1 MKPVILLVGR
11 LHDVIANVA
20 EQHRDLPVEW
30 LGAHTLDEVRQQLDA
45 EPAIA
50 TVIIG
55 GSLDDQTRGAL
66 IGQIAARRPDLNMH
80 FKNRAEGPAGM
91 APFVRRIVL
100 SEVLEPVT

>member
-30 LGAHTLDEVRQQLDA
+30 LGALTLDEVRQQLDA

-55 GSLDDQTRGAL
+55 GSLDDKTRGAL
-66 IGQIAARRPDLNMH
+66 IGQIAARRPDLNTH
-80 FKNRAEGPAGM
+80 SRT
-91 APFVRRIVL
+91 APKARQAWRP
-100 SEVLEPVT
+100 SSGE